1 MFSKV
6 KQLFSKRKK
15 RAKYNTT
22 QSVKFRD
29 MAGKEIVLEIRVNGN
44 DTLLSIHDPDKT
56 VEFLFDQE
64 AAVLFD
70 ALVQYYAAHNVF
82 PDLTDEE

>member
-6 KQLFSKRKK
+6 KQIFSKRKK
-15 RAKYNTT
+15 KAKYSAA

-29 MAGKEIVLEIRVNGN
+29 ISGKEIVLEIRVNGN

-64 AAVLFD
+64 TAVLFN
-70 ALVQYYAAHNVF
+70 ALVQYYAMHNVF
-82 PDLTDEE
+82 PDLSEE